1 MDFEMMTVYDKDN
14 EINYWD
20 FKVKKGR
27 LETVDHSM
35 SEEQRAI
42 VATFLQRG
50 TVPQMPTLGNQW
62 AELETGDIVPTVL
75 NSQVKDS
82 IISLTGAAKF
92 VPKYSNKDGKLIVEV
107 VKA

>member
-1 MDFEMMTVYDKDN
+1 MDFEMETVYDQDK
-14 EINYWD
+14 ETNYWD

-27 LETVDHSM
+27 LETIDHSM

-50 TVPQMPTLGNQW
+50 TIPQMPTLGNQW
-62 AELETGDIVPTVL
+62 AELLDGDIAPSAL
-75 NSQVKDS
+75 NSQVRDS
-82 IISLTGAAKF
+82 IIDLTGAAKF
-92 VPKYSNKDGKLIVEV
+92 MPKYSNKDGKLIVEV